1 MFAGQLLAGWWLSNL
16 LTVGQ
21 DVTCYPS
28 LGVFPQPGSPQGTSQ
43 KNIKFQPVS
52 KTLKKQKQVPQRSP
66 KVTKKVPKTGPQDT
80 NLMKTLKK

>member
-21 DVTCYPS
+21 DVACYLK
-28 LGVFPQPGSPQGTSQ
+28 LGVFPQPGSPQGTSA

-52 KTLKKQKQVPQRSP
+52 KTLKKQKKVAQRSP
-66 KVTKKVPKTGPQDT
+66 KVTKKVPQDT
-80 NLMKTLKK
+80 NLMKKWKK